1 MAKEA
6 GVHPTTIWRAHG
18 LQPHRIEYFKL
29 STDPHFVEKLRW
41 TASAQSIIA
50 KVSKAK
56 ETLATQH

>member
-1 MAKEA
+1 MWYHSR
-6 GVHPTTIWRAHG
+6 GQVNYIDRRNDNPT
-18 LQPHRIEYFKL
+18 P
-29 STDPHFVEKLRW
+29 FVW